1 MNAILQC
8 LSQTEVLT
16 NYFLNEKNINKIMN
30 NNVAK
35 KNPNYLQLSPN
46 YYNLIHILWSNH
58 PNKCFS
64 PKEFIIN
71 LAKMNPLFNGRLLSN
86 PTALISFILMQL
98 HLELNLYDRNNK
110 NNLYCDKNI
119 NSNLQ
124 NQNNEQIALTILLK
138 IFSQKITLFCQIIFS
153 VS

>member
-46 YYNLIHILWSNH
+46 YYNLIHILWSSH

-64 PKEFIIN
+64 PKGLGIKG
-71 LAKMNPLFNGRLLSN
+71 LVGDKLK
-86 PTALISFILMQL
+86 ISAGFILL
-98 HLELNLYDRNNK
+98 VVLFKFEFSFPGKKGKL
-110 NNLYCDKNI
+110 
-119 NSNLQ
+119 S
-124 NQNNEQIALTILLK
+124 LL
-138 IFSQKITLFCQIIFS
+138 
-153 VS
+153 